1 MREIGHADPGDRL
14 RATVD
19 IEEKLARIGISG
31 TLYKLYLTIVGL
43 GAASITEVASHAGLP
58 RTTAHD
64 ILIKLEA
71 EGLVRFVDHGKR
83 RFVVAQDPGVL
94 LERIEARR
102 QMLEDVMPV
111 LRSMYHHESGQPNVR
126 FHPGAEGIR
135 TTLWDT
141 LSGGDKVLRATLS
154 MKELMAEPGLEEM
167 ERYLLERARRGVLL
181 RVIRSAERDIAP
193 IWPSSQEELR
203 DLRYAPSEHSLAM
216 TCFIYGNK
224 VGLISSARESY
235 GLIIDSAE
243 FAAFQA
249 SMFDAMWSMSALT
262 PDRP

>member
-1 MREIGHADPGDRL
+1 MGL
-14 RATVD
+14 RVTVD

-31 TLYKLYLTIVGL
+31 TLYKLYLTAVGL
-43 GAASITEVASHAGLP
+43 GGASVTEVASKAGLA

-64 ILIKLEA
+64 ALAKLEA

-126 FHPGAEGIR
+126 FHPGPEGIR

-167 ERYLLERARRGVLL
+167 ERYLSERARRGIWL
-181 RVIRSAERDIAP
+181 RVIRSAERDIVP
-193 IWPSSQEELR
+193 IWPSSQEQLR
-203 DLRYAPSEHSLAM
+203 ELRYAPSEHTLAM

-224 VGLISSARESY
+224 VCLISSARESY

-249 SMFDAMWSMSALT
+249 SMFDAMWSQST
-262 PDRP
+262 PASDQS

>member
-1 MREIGHADPGDRL
+1 M
-14 RATVD
+14 D

-31 TLYKLYLTIVGL
+31 TLYKLYLTVVGL
-43 GAASITEVASHAGLP
+43 GGASITDVASQAGLA

-64 ILIKLEA
+64 MLAKLEA

-102 QMLEDVMPV
+102 QMLQDVMPV
-111 LRSMYHHESGQPNVR
+111 LRSMYHHESGQPSVR

-141 LSGGDKVLRATLS
+141 LSVDDKVLRATLS

-167 ERYLLERARRGVLL
+167 ERYLSERARRGILL
-181 RVIRSAERDIAP
+181 RVIRSAERDVVP
-193 IWPSSQEELR
+193 IWPSSQEER
-203 DLRYAPSEHSLAM
+203 RELRYAPSDHSLAM

-224 VGLISSARESY
+224 VALISSARESY

-249 SMFDAMWSMSALT
+249 SMFDAMWSLSSPT
-262 PDRP
+262 PDRL

>member
-1 MREIGHADPGDRL
+1 
-14 RATVD
+14 VD

-31 TLYKLYLTIVGL
+31 TLYKLYLTVVGL
-43 GAASITEVASHAGLP
+43 GGASITEIAAQAGLA

-64 ILIKLEA
+64 LLIKLEA
-71 EGLVRFVDHGKR
+71 EGLIRFVDHGKR

-135 TTLWDT
+135 TVLWDT
-141 LSGGDKVLRATLS
+141 LTGSDKVLRATLS

-167 ERYLLERARRGVLL
+167 ERYLSERARRGITL
-181 RVIRSAERDIAP
+181 RVIRSAERDIVP
-193 IWPSSQEELR
+193 IWPSSEEER
-203 DLRYAPSEHSLAM
+203 RELRYAPSEHNLAM

-224 VGLISSARESY
+224 VCLISSARESY
-235 GLIIDSAE
+235 GLIIDSFE

-249 SMFDAMWSMSALT
+249 SMFDAMWSLSTPT

>member
-1 MREIGHADPGDRL
+1 MI
-14 RATVD
+14 VD
-19 IEEKLARIGISG
+19 IEEKLAQIGITG
-31 TLYKLYLTIVGL
+31 TLYKLFLTAVRL
-43 GAASITEVASHAGLP
+43 GTASVTEVASAAGLP

-64 ILIKLEA
+64 ALAKLEA

-83 RFVVAQDPGVL
+83 RFVVAQDPGIL

-102 QMLEDVMPV
+102 QMLVDVMPV

-126 FHPGAEGIR
+126 FHPGPDGIR

-141 LSGGDKVLRATLS
+141 LSGGAGELRATLA

-167 ERYLLERARRGVLL
+167 ERYLMERARRGIWL
-181 RVIRSAERDIAP
+181 RVIRSAERDLVP
-193 IWPSSQEELR
+193 IWPSSQEQRRE
-203 DLRYAPSEHSLAM
+203 LRYAPSGHALAM

-235 GLIIDSAE
+235 GMIIDSAE

-249 SMFDAMWSMSALT
+249 SMFDAMWSLST
-262 PDRP
+262 PDIQPAIVSP